1 MVVGVL
7 VVTSAAAF
15 GRDLDDP
22 FEAPGL
28 DSHRATE
35 LLAKAGST
43 DAGLGADIVLTPRDP
58 GATFVD
64 SPAAQADARPDPARG
79 AALPVLATTDV
90 LWAGAG
96 RRQSGSSH
104 PTAGSR

>member
-1 MVVGVL
+1 MIVGVL

-28 DSHRATE
+28 DSHEATQ

-64 SPAAQADARPDPARG
+64 SPAAQADAARIQQAVG
-79 AALPVLATTDV
+79 ALP
-90 LWAGAG
+90 
-96 RRQSGSSH
+96 QSWPPPTSSH